1 MSTSGVTPTTTPASS
16 LLTPQTINT
25 SGGLTSS
32 STLTNSGAGGQLQ
45 ITGLASGI
53 NTDQLIQAELAV
65 QELPLTNMQDTITS
79 LQNEN
84 STLSAMQTIL
94 ENVSLDALDLSEPSL
109 FFQSQSVTSSSPNLV
124 TATPT
129 GNLGAVIGSTTVE
142 VSQLAGA
149 SQSTLAAN
157 LGTGNTTTQ
166 AADTFTV
173 TVGSGTAQTVDIA
186 AGSTLQ
192 QIANTINGSSTVGVY
207 ASVLNSQ
214 IVLSSRTT
222 GTGNMISASDSA
234 GYFTTTNSQDGQDAE
249 IFVNGSTTPTYESTD
264 TVTDAVPGVSLSL
277 LGVTPASSPVTLTT
291 TPPAPNTANIIK
303 AVQQFVSDYNSAV
316 SGIENVINTS
326 PASESDPTQASP
338 YTDTLF
344 GDPELENMLS
354 SLRTTMYTDGTG
366 LPTGMASLQDIG
378 ISTGDSNGTVSTDA
392 VAGLLTVNTTA
403 LTAAIQSNP
412 SGVQAVLSSWA
423 GTFQTAVNSE
433 ASPFGNLETRIQG
446 NQTQITDLQGQL
458 STQQEMFN
466 NEEANMEQQWA
477 QVEAT
482 LETLNNQK
490 TSLTSFAAS
499 MTANDSSSSS
509 S

>member
-1 MSTSGVTPTTTPASS
+1 MATSGVSGTGTTTSN
-16 LLTPQTINT
+16 LLGQQAINT
-25 SGGLTSS
+25 SGGLTTS

-53 NTDQLIQAELAV
+53 NTNQLIQAELAV
-65 QELPLTNMQDTITS
+65 KELPLTNMQDTITS

-84 STLSAMQTIL
+84 KTLSAMQTIL

-109 FFQSQSVTSSSPNLV
+109 FFQSQTTSSSSPNLV

-129 GNLGAVIGSTTVE
+129 ANIGAVIGSTTIE

-149 SQSTLAAN
+149 SQSTLASN
-157 LGTGNTTTQ
+157 FGTGNTTTQ
-166 AADTFTV
+166 ADDTLSV

-192 QIANTINGSSTVGVY
+192 QIANTINGSSTMGVY

-214 IVLSSRTT
+214 LVLSSRTT
-222 GTGNMISASDSA
+222 GTGNMISASDTA
-234 GYFTTTNSQDGQDAE
+234 GYFTATNSQDGQDAE
-249 IFVNGSTTPTYESTD
+249 IFVNGSTTPTYESSD
-264 TVTDAVPGVSLSL
+264 TVTDAVPGVSLTL
-277 LGVTPASSPVTLTT
+277 LGVTPANSPITLTT
-291 TPPAPNTANIIK
+291 SPPAPNTANIIK

-316 SGIENVINTS
+316 SGIEGVINTA

-354 SLRTTMYTDGTG
+354 SLRTTMYQTGAG
-366 LPTGMASLQDIG
+366 LPTGMASLEDIG
-378 ISTGDSNGTVSTDA
+378 ISTGTSNGTVNSSA
-392 VAGLLTVNTTA
+392 VQGLLTVDTTA
-403 LTAAIQSNP
+403 LTAAIESNP
-412 SGVQAVLSSWA
+412 KGVQADLSSWA
-423 GTFQTAVNSE
+423 SSFQTAVNTE
-433 ASPFGNLETRIQG
+433 ASPFGALETRIQG
-446 NQTQITDLQGQL
+446 NTTQISDLQGQL

-490 TSLTSFAAS
+490 TSLTTFAAS
-499 MTANDSSSSS
+499 MAANSSSSS